1 MRRGLFTVPDP
12 GFEIRGGG
20 GGGSVIQILR
30 KRGGGGLQ
38 QNLFEPFGAQFG
50 VKIRSATD
58 LSRISFRKRAQIRVV
73 FPNYAK
79 KNR

>member
-1 MRRGLFTVPDP
+1 MPDP

-20 GGGSVIQILR
+20 GGSVIQILR
-30 KRGGGGLQ
+30 KGGGGFQ

-58 LSRISFRKRAQIRVV
+58 LSRTSFRKRAQIRVV